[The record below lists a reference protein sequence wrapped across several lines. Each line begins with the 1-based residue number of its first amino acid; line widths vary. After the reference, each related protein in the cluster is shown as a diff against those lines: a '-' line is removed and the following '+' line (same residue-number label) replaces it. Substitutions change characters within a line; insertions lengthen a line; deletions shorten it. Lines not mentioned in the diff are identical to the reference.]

1 MSTAGSHPRSI
12 RKDARRAQ
20 LSERETQALLLR
32 REGADFRNIGRIL
45 DCSPSTAYRLVNRG
59 LDKLPQESAE
69 ELRHHLLARVD
80 EIYRQHADAIKVPAH
95 AAIMLR
101 SIEVAAKLGGI
112 SMEPAGTPVTTIIV
126 DPMWVTPATA
136 VGADYVDADLELNG

>member
-1 MSTAGSHPRSI
+1 MTAGSNPQSI
-12 RKDARRAQ
+12 RKEARRAQ
-20 LSERETQALLLR
+20 LSERETSAMLMR
-32 REGADFRNIGRIL
+32 REGADFRSIGRVM
-45 DCSPSTAYRLVNRG
+45 DCSPSTAYRMVSRG
-59 LDKLPQESAE
+59 LAKIPRESAE

-112 SMEPAGTPVTTIIV
+112 SMEPTGAPVTTIIV

-136 VGADYVDADLELNG
+136 TGADYVDADLEVNG